1 MVACRFMRRLMRRLL
16 SWPVG
21 LAGVLGLDV
30 WTVWAFF
37 QSPFQV
43 IGDMELHPPFFALLA
58 CVAFPVTMVL
68 GGGIVRERIAPMLPG
83 RRFNSLANDIRK
95 VRREVEHFPLSAGWL
110 FDMVSTLRW
119 NMERL
124 KITTPLLEHQP
135 DQKRDWVRWLVL
147 MAPLAETGNIRAAR
161 KWKRG
166 DPLPSVQ
173 TEQSNPSW

>member
-58 CVAFPVTMVL
+58 CV
-68 GGGIVRERIAPMLPG
+68 
-83 RRFNSLANDIRK
+83 RF
-95 VRREVEHFPLSAGWL
+95 
-110 FDMVSTLRW
+110 
-119 NMERL
+119 
-124 KITTPLLEHQP
+124 Q
-135 DQKRDWVRWLVL
+135 
-147 MAPLAETGNIRAAR
+147 
-161 KWKRG
+161 
-166 DPLPSVQ
+166 
-173 TEQSNPSW
+173 

>member
-1 MVACRFMRRLMRRLL
+1 MRRLL

-21 LAGVLGLDV
+21 LAGVLGLNV

-95 VRREVEHFPLSAGWL
+95 VRTEVEQFPLSAGWL

-119 NMERL
+119 KMDRRHNVE
-124 KITTPLLEHQP
+124 LL
-135 DQKRDWVRWLVL
+135 
-147 MAPLAETGNIRAAR
+147 G
-161 KWKRG
+161 G
-166 DPLPSVQ
+166 DGRHP
-173 TEQSNPSW
+173 